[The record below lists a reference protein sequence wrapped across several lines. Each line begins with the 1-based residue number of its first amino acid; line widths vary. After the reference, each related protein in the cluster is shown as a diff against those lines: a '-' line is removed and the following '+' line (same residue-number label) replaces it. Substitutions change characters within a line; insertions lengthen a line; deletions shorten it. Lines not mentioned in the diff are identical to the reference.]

1 MSVKDPGGM
10 VTAGNGMNLLPLLDD
25 IMVQLLVGSSIVSSS
40 IPRRTDGNTILVDYA
55 FWKLEPDGKVVGLQL
70 ARPSGLRS
78 AWKLSIESC
87 LRWVELR
94 FFLG

>member
-40 IPRRTDGNTILVDYA
+40 IPRRTDGDTILVDDA
-55 FWKLEPDGKVVGLQL
+55 FRKLEPDGEVVGLQL
-70 ARPSGLRS
+70 ARPSGLRG
-78 AWKLSIESC
+78 AWKLSVESC

>member
-10 VTAGNGMNLLPLLDD
+10 VTAWNGMNLLPLLDD

-40 IPRRTDGNTILVDYA
+40 IPRRTDGDTILVDDA
-55 FWKLEPDGKVVGLQL
+55 FWKLEPDGEVVGLQL
-70 ARPSGLRS
+70 ARPSGLRG
-78 AWKLSIESC
+78 AWKLSVESC